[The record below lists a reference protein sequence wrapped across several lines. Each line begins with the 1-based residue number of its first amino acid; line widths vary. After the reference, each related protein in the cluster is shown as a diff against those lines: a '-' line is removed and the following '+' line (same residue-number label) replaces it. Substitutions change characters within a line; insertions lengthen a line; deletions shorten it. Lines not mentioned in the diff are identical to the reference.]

1 MSTPDA
7 GTTGTE
13 LIVETHPLGP
23 LETNA
28 YLVFD
33 PVSRE
38 LLVIDPGDEDERF
51 TATIQAKLPSKV
63 TVVLTHGHID
73 HIGGVTQIR
82 RAFKAEVW
90 CGTDD
95 AVMLVDAKKNLSIFF
110 GAPFET
116 DAPERCLKDGETIR
130 CGLHEATVLHVPGHT
145 PGGLAF
151 AFPHFVLSG
160 DVLFAG
166 SVGRSDFPG
175 GDHELLIDMIKAKL
189 LPLSP
194 RRVLPGHGPATRLE
208 HEARTNP
215 FLNE

>member
-1 MSTPDA
+1 E
-7 GTTGTE
+7 GF
-13 LIVETHPLGP
+13 V
-23 LETNA
+23 
-28 YLVFD
+28 
-33 PVSRE
+33 
-38 LLVIDPGDEDERF
+38 
-51 TATIQAKLPSKV
+51 ATIQARLPSKV

-82 RAFKAEVW
+82 RVFKAEVW

-95 AVMLVDAKKNLSIFF
+95 AEMLTDPRKNLSIFF
-110 GAPFET
+110 GASFSTEKP
-116 DAPERCLKDGETIR
+116 DRLLRDGDVIR
-130 CGLHEATVLHVPGHT
+130 CGLHEATILHIPGHT
-145 PGGLAF
+145 PGGVALAF
-151 AFPHFVLSG
+151 QQLVLSG

-189 LPLSP
+189 LPLAP
-194 RRVLPGHGPATRLE
+194 RRVFPGHGPATRLE